1 MLTLRIKSGE
11 YITIGEDVAV
21 QIFDRPGDSFEVSI
35 KAPREV
41 PIFRSGVF
49 ERSESRPDGLKD
61 QRVKP
66 PSEKRRDE
74 KRLRALARREAWQHC
89 WGWPA
94 PVLRLRPGLREG
106 RLGGGE
112 AVICQHIFGVS
123 KALLVSSSGFSCGKV
138 VTGASR
144 SKKNV

>member
-41 PIFRSGVF
+41 PIFRSDVF

-74 KRLRALARREAWQHC
+74 KRLRALARREERYAAVREMSTILDKLEKIRDCAELHEMR
-89 WGWPA
+89 
-94 PVLRLRPGLREG
+94 RLLDR
-106 RLGGGE
+106 
-112 AVICQHIFGVS
+112 VI
-123 KALLVSSSGFSCGKV
+123 
-138 VTGASR
+138 
-144 SKKNV
+144 

>member
-21 QIFDRPGDSFEVSI
+21 QVFDRPGGSFEVSI

-41 PIFRSGVF
+41 PIFRSDVF
-49 ERSESRPDGLKD
+49 ERSGDRPQGLKE

-74 KRLRALARREAWQHC
+74 KRLQALAKREERHAAVAEIGTILDKLEKTSDCAELHQMRR
-89 WGWPA
+89 
-94 PVLRLRPGLREG
+94 
-106 RLGGGE
+106 
-112 AVICQHIFGVS
+112 
-123 KALLVSSSGFSCGKV
+123 LLERVF
-138 VTGASR
+138 
-144 SKKNV
+144 